1 MFYRVQKGVKKGAP
15 AGSVSGCGGGCGF
28 PQPFC
33 RTRTGVA
40 VSRRCRAV
48 PLRAALLL
56 FRCVGWCGLLFCCA
70 GAVPAQGVAGVP
82 RRCFAGG

>member
-1 MFYRVQKGVKKGAP
+1 MFYRVQKGVKKGAL

-28 PQPFC
+28 PQPLC

-48 PLRAALLL
+48 PLS
-56 FRCVGWCGLLFCCA
+56 RCSA
-70 GAVPAQGVAGVP
+70 AVPLRGLVWAAVLL
-82 RRCFAGG
+82 RRRRVSPTCRGGALRAVN